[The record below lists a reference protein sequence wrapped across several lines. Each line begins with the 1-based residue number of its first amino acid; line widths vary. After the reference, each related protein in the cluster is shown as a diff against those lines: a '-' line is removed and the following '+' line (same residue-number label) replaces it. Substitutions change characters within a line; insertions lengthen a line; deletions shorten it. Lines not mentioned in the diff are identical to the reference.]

1 MRIFKIKPIP
11 NNVSLYSLYILLFLH
26 SLIDSSY
33 VNIRNGMPV
42 NDIPD
47 SDEETDK
54 GTGSR
59 YYNNFDDDEG
69 DEAGY
74 PKEEYDSFISSNG
87 MSRSHLMQ

>member
-1 MRIFKIKPIP
+1 
-11 NNVSLYSLYILLFLH
+11 
-26 SLIDSSY
+26 
-33 VNIRNGMPV
+33 MPV

-47 SDEETDK
+47 SDEETDN
-54 GTGSR
+54 GMGSR